1 MDLFKHL
8 YSTIS
13 WRYML
18 GLCWSPLNI
27 IYFFKQTK
35 PRLPVLVK
43 GFSLLQDWIEWV
55 WYRLRFFLFVNF
67 IYVSTK
73 NWKSETSRWRSEF
86 SRDRH
91 VMVRGYRHPLS
102 FPSVVG
108 NKALILSSSIF
119 PRSLHVRAGAEMRI
133 LTLIYSI
140 LSRALFQT
148 LINIYR
154 APVDRQA
161 ASARSDTA
169 REVTMRADNKRNS
182 QAK

>member
-1 MDLFKHL
+1 MAIHAWQAD
-8 YSTIS
+8 S
-13 WRYML
+13 
-18 GLCWSPLNI
+18 LCWSPLNI
-27 IYFFKQTK
+27 IYFFKQIK
-35 PRLPVLVK
+35 PVSLCLLEDLVCYKTELSEGGIDQEFFYCKLYLRLHQK
-43 GFSLLQDWIEWV
+43 
-55 WYRLRFFLFVNF
+55 R
-67 IYVSTK
+67 
-73 NWKSETSRWRSEF
+73 WKSETSHWRSEF

-108 NKALILSSSIF
+108 NKALILSPSIF
-119 PRSLHVRAGAEMRI
+119 PRSLHVRASAEMRI
-133 LTLIYSI
+133 LTLVYSI